1 MHKKRCIFGFVMVLS
16 CVLSAPPPSG
26 AADLSG
32 TIRVVDG
39 DSLVVG
45 GERVRLEGIDAPE
58 MGQTCERLKLTY
70 DCGQEARDLMV
81 MLVSDG
87 SVHCRV
93 NERDIYQRWLG
104 QCFGRDP
111 ITGEVT
117 NLNLQMVGRGYAVV
131 YHGRNHGTPELL
143 QAERDAREARRG
155 IWAGRFDYPWD
166 WRRNHPHH

>member
-1 MHKKRCIFGFVMVLS
+1 MHKKRSALGLIVMVLS
-16 CVLSAPPPSG
+16 SSPIH

-70 DCGQEARDLMV
+70 NCGQEARDLMV

-87 SVHCRV
+87 SVHCQV
-93 NERDIYQRWLG
+93 NQRDIYRRWLG

-111 ITGEVT
+111 ITGDAID
-117 NLNLQMVGRGYAVV
+117 LNLQMVGRGYAVV
-131 YHGRNHGTPELL
+131 YHGHGTPALL
-143 QAERDAREARRG
+143 QAEREAKAAHRG
-155 IWAGRFDYPWD
+155 IWAGHFDYPWD
-166 WRRNHPHH
+166 WRKNHKH